1 MKLFIRF
8 VKLFNFLYVQ
18 NKPMGIQK
26 NQVLK
31 HNHFERYILIIAINK
46 FKNIKT
52 NTEEVFCTYYWSEY
66 GMVGTDLLE
75 NIVRDYKL
83 IR

>member
-1 MKLFIRF
+1 MKNL
-8 VKLFNFLYVQ
+8 KE
-18 NKPMGIQK
+18 G
-26 NQVLK
+26 QVLK
-31 HNHFERYILIIAINK
+31 HKCSERYIQIIAIND
-46 FKNIKT
+46 FKNKET
-52 NTEEVFCTYYWSEY
+52 NKEEAFCTYYWSEY